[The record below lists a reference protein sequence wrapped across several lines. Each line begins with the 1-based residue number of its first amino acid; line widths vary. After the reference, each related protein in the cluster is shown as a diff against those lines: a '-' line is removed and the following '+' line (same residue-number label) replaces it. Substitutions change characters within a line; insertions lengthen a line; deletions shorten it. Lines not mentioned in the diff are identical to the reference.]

1 MQHGTVPLDLP
12 ARSEFATDKCKGKGK
27 GKVLSRTCH
36 EGPEGEYKYSFTFS
50 LASALDWVGFSTP
63 RSVSFTT
70 VKDSVT
76 IV

>member
-27 GKVLSRTCH
+27 GKVLSRTGH

-50 LASALDWVGFSTP
+50 LASALD
-63 RSVSFTT
+63 
-70 VKDSVT
+70 
-76 IV
+76 